1 MPNFIKKDIKMCYP
15 LTTYLVISFI
25 KFMINLDTS
34 IFKSYD
40 IRGIY
45 SSQINEELAE
55 KIGRAFAKYMDFPPK
70 VIVGR
75 DGRIS
80 GESMKNALI
89 MGLNKVGV
97 NVIDVDLASTDM
109 FYYACQT
116 RNLPG
121 IHVSASHNPKEYSGF
136 KMVKKI
142 PELLSGE
149 AGIKEIKEF
158 IMNDDLPGDS
168 TIPGTIEEENM
179 YIEFV
184 DYVLSLIDVTKLKNF
199 KIHADTANGMVGPF
213 LKLID
218 DKLPTVEIIPMFWEI
233 DGNFPN
239 HGGDPLLA
247 ENRVEIQ
254 KRVPQEGSDFGIMFD
269 PDGDR
274 FFVIDKKGRCIPGD
288 FLTAILAEYF
298 IKKYPGCGIVYDI
311 RASKVVRETIELCG
325 GIPYPN
331 RVGHTHIKARMKA
344 ENAYFGGEVSGHY
357 YFKEFFL
364 CDTGLTTFIYLLDFL
379 SHSEKSLEI
388 IVNEMLSKYHISGE
402 INSKVADAPSVLS
415 KIEETYGP
423 KAVAPIERMD
433 GMTFEMG
440 DWRFNIRSSNTEPLL
455 RLNLEANTEE
465 LMAQKREEVLAIIR
479 G

>member
-1 MPNFIKKDIKMCYP
+1 
-15 LTTYLVISFI
+15 
-25 KFMINLDTS
+25 MINLDTS

-40 IRGIY
+40 IRAVY
-45 SSQINEELAE
+45 PTQANEELAQ
-55 KIGRAFAKYMDFPPK
+55 KIGRGFAKYLNFPQK
-70 VIVGR
+70 VVVAR

-89 MGLNKVGV
+89 EGLIKVGV

-109 FYYACQT
+109 FYYACQKYD
-116 RNLPG
+116 LPG
-121 IHVSASHNPKEYSGF
+121 ISVTASHNPKEYTGF

-142 PELLSGE
+142 PELLSGD
-149 AGIKEIKEF
+149 AGIKEIKEY
-158 IMNDDLPGDS
+158 ILADDLPSDVS
-168 TIPGTIEEENM
+168 VPGTVESQNLRQ
-179 YIEFV
+179 EFV
-184 DYVLSLIDVTKLKNF
+184 DYVLSLIDVANLKNF

-218 DKLPTVEIIPMFWEI
+218 EKLPTIEIIPMFWEI

-247 ENRVEIQ
+247 ENRIEIQ
-254 KRVPQEGSDFGIMFD
+254 KRVPAEGSDLGIMFD

-274 FFVIDKKGRCIPGD
+274 FFVIDKKGRFIPGD
-288 FLTAILAEYF
+288 FMTAILSEYF
-298 IKKYPGCGIVYDI
+298 VKKYPGCSIVYDI
-311 RASKVVRETIELCG
+311 RASKIVPETILACG
-325 GIPYPN
+325 GKALAN

-364 CDTGLTTFIYLLDFL
+364 CDTGLVTFAYLLDFL
-379 SHSEKSLEI
+379 SKSDKALEI
-388 IVNEMLSKYHISGE
+388 IVDEMLAKYHISGE
-402 INSKVADAPSVLS
+402 INSKIADVPTVLT
-415 KIEETYGP
+415 KIEATYSP
-423 KAVAPIERMD
+423 NIISPIERMD

-455 RLNLEANTEE
+455 RLNLEANTQD
-465 LMAQKREEVLAIIR
+465 LMIQKRDEVLNLIR
-479 G
+479 S